1 MNQSELTRRFAARFA
16 SASTRRPPH
25 LLARLAALLPA
36 SACAIAAAQPGAALP
51 VVALAA
57 DGHAIRAEVAR
68 TSDERTHGLMLRKHV
83 DVDAGMLFVFGDPQ
97 VQCFWMHDTL
107 IPLSVA
113 FIADDGRIVNVVDM
127 APRTETSHCST
138 RPVRFVLEM
147 NQSWFAQHGI
157 AAGGFV
163 TGEPFTR

>member
-1 MNQSELTRRFAARFA
+1 MNRSELPRRI
-16 SASTRRPPH
+16 
-25 LLARLAALLPA
+25 ARLPSLLLA
-36 SACAIAAAQPGAALP
+36 SACAIAAAQPRAALP
-51 VVALAA
+51 VIALAA

-68 TSDERTHGLMLRKHV
+68 TPEERGHGLMLRKHLEA
-83 DVDAGMLFVFGDPQ
+83 DTGMLFVFGDPQ

-107 IPLSVA
+107 IPLSAA
-113 FIADDGRIVNVVDM
+113 FITDDGRIVNVVDM

-147 NQSWFAQHGI
+147 NQSWFAQRGI